1 MQAFGYALLQVTTPG
16 RIAALP
22 QKGPVGNVFLS
33 VDSVKER
40 LGEAVVARNDR
51 GSCSDLAEFRAAMQR
66 KGVSATHFQ
75 DDMRGDT
82 RARRRE
88 TGTIA

>member
-22 QKGPVGNVFLS
+22 QKGPVSNVFLS

-51 GSCSDLAEFRAAMQR
+51 GSCRDLAEFRAAMQR

-75 DDMRGDT
+75 DGMRGGSW
-82 RARRRE
+82 ARHRE
-88 TGTIA
+88 MVAIA